1 MTQLAVLTLRR
12 FRLNLWIASFL
23 GNAHNRRFNQ
33 DQKELAQMK
42 IEETQK
48 LWMSDVLIPDI
59 FITDYLPLLS
69 SDAVKV
75 YLYAKHVA
83 RNRVNLTGTELLAHL
98 TLSEEQFKTALF
110 DLAQHQVISLLS
122 AGDKF
127 LLNDLKEIEFQKQ
140 YTAERQP
147 ELSEGLKE
155 LLNEEH
161 KTELME
167 QISDTFYHGMMGI
180 SQARIIDECLHRFGF
195 EPQTIY
201 ALFSEAMAK
210 SKLNQYKY
218 IQGIAEAWHA
228 KGVKSYEDLQ
238 TISKRRDEIKR
249 LSRRVG
255 KKLNR
260 NMSEPDEEMVRHW
273 RFDLGYDF
281 SIISLALDK
290 SVKSAN
296 PNLNYFNSILEEW
309 EKAGLKTAADVKDY
323 EKSRAAQLALKK
335 STGAA
340 GRLSKGSFTQR
351 DYEEAE
357 VAKLYEEFSAEELG
371 LAESEGEGVN
381 DAK

>member
-1 MTQLAVLTLRR
+1 
-12 FRLNLWIASFL
+12 
-23 GNAHNRRFNQ
+23 
-33 DQKELAQMK
+33 MK

-83 RNRVNLTGTELLAHL
+83 RNRVNLTSNELLTHL
-98 TLSEEQFKTALF
+98 TLSEEQFKNALL

-122 AGDKF
+122 TGDKF

-140 YTAERQP
+140 YHAERQP
-147 ELSEGLKE
+147 ELSDGLKE

-180 SQARIIDECLHRFGF
+180 SQARIIDECLHLYGF
-195 EPQTIY
+195 EPPTVY

-218 IQGIAEAWHA
+218 IRGIAEAWHA
-228 KGVKSYEDLQ
+228 KGVRTYEDLQ
-238 TISKRRDEIKR
+238 TISKHRDEIKR
-249 LSRRVG
+249 LSRRIG

-260 NMSEPDEEMVRHW
+260 NMTEPDEELVKHW
-273 RFDLGYDF
+273 RFDLGFDF
-281 SIISLALDK
+281 AIISLALDK
-290 SVKSAN
+290 SVKSSN
-296 PNLNYFNSILEEW
+296 PNLNFFNSILEDW
-309 EKAGLKTAADVKDY
+309 QKADLKTAAEVKEY
-323 EKSRAAQLALKK
+323 EKSRAAQLTAKK
-335 STGAA
+335 AA
-340 GRLSKGSFTQR
+340 TSSGRLNKGSFTQR
-351 DYEEAE
+351 EYDEAE
-357 VAKLYEEFSAEELG
+357 IAKLYGEFSAEELG
-371 LAESEGEGVN
+371 LAEGSS